1 MQDGIIVAMNRDD
14 ITHLAALARLRL
26 EDSELEQFEAQ
37 LPAIVDYVSAV
48 NSIADEGDTEPNPG
62 VRPNIFRDDT
72 ITNQPNQFS
81 DEIIQ
86 EMPHAEG
93 RFLSVKKI
101 LNIAD

>member
-1 MQDGIIVAMNRDD
+1 MNRDD